1 MERPVGNTPETTP
14 SWSEV
19 SRRRTSFYLIAAVI
33 LAILAGYLSYNYL
46 ETIRQQSLPSSRVLV
61 ARVNIEP
68 GTGID
73 ESMVELRA
81 VPKVMQPSTAIRTI
95 AEVIGRESILPIQA
109 NEVLLHNR
117 LVGIGSSHLSARLP
131 EGRWAMVLPGSW
143 LASPLP
149 ELSAGDRVDLLA
161 LHQSA
166 GVDSG
171 GLLVQGIQIL
181 TVSGS
186 STSPDAIT
194 LSVSMSE
201 AESILIARA
210 NGFLILALLR
220 PTGG

>member
-1 MERPVGNTPETTP
+1 
-14 SWSEV
+14 
-19 SRRRTSFYLIAAVI
+19 
-33 LAILAGYLSYNYL
+33 
-46 ETIRQQSLPSSRVLV
+46 
-61 ARVNIEP
+61 
-68 GTGID
+68 
-73 ESMVELRA
+73 
-81 VPKVMQPSTAIRTI
+81 
-95 AEVIGRESILPIQA
+95 
-109 NEVLLHNR
+109 
-117 LVGIGSSHLSARLP
+117 
-131 EGRWAMVLPGSW
+131 MVLPGSW